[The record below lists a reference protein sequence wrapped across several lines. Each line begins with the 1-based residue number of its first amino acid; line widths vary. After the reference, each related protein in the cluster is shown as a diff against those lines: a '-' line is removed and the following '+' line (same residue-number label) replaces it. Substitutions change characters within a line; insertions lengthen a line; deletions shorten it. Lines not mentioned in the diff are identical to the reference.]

1 MNFDTDVVVI
11 GGGMAGASIAAH
23 LAGQCS
29 VRLLEM
35 ESQPGYHSTGRS
47 AAVFAELYG
56 NATVRALTRASR
68 AWLFSPPASFSR
80 EPLVKPRAVLA
91 FAQANQAAALQ
102 AFLDSALPSDELTR
116 LSAADTRQLCPVLRP
131 EGLLGGALSPNTA
144 DIDVHQLHQS
154 YLRLLKARNGVVNH
168 DSRVISIERRQDSW
182 SVSTAQDCVC
192 AGIIVNAAGAWA
204 SEVGRLAGASEI
216 NLQPLRRSACLV
228 DQPLKFDAESWPMV
242 LDVQEQFYFKP
253 ESGMLLLSPADETPS
268 TPCDAQPDEMD
279 IAVVVDRVEQA
290 TTLVIDRIH
299 RKWAGLR
306 SFVEDRS
313 PVIGFDTEV
322 EGFFWLAALGGYGI
336 QTAPA
341 ASRLA
346 ASLVLR
352 STIDDDLLANGVD
365 PAALSPRRLQV
376 RRRALAI

>member
-1 MNFDTDVVVI
+1 MNSDTDVVVI

-23 LAGQCS
+23 LAAQCS

-35 ESQPGYHSTGRS
+35 EHQPGYHSTGRS

-68 AWLFSPPASFSR
+68 AWLFSPPASFSE
-80 EPLVKPRAVLA
+80 EPLVKHRAVLA
-91 FAQANQAAALQ
+91 FARVNQAAELQ

-116 LSAADTRQLCPVLRP
+116 LSAVDTRQLCPVLRP
-131 EGLLGGALSPNTA
+131 EDLLGGAHSPKTA
-144 DIDVHQLHQS
+144 DIDVHQLQQS
-154 YLRLLKARNGVVNH
+154 YLRLLKARNGLVNN
-168 DSRVISIERRQDSW
+168 DSRVIAIDRQRDSW
-182 SVSTAQDCVC
+182 IVTTAQARFR
-192 AGIIVNAAGAWA
+192 AGIVVNAAGAWA
-204 SEVGRLAGASEI
+204 GEIGRLAGASEI
-216 NLQPLRRSACLV
+216 TLQPLRRSACLV
-228 DQPLKFDAESWPMV
+228 DQPLQYHAESWPMV
-242 LDVQEQFYFKP
+242 LDVEEQFYFKP

-268 TPCDAQPDEMD
+268 IPCDAQPDEMD

-290 TTLVIDRIH
+290 TTLVINRIH

-313 PVIGFDTEV
+313 PVIGYDTVV

-341 ASRLA
+341 AGRLA
-346 ASLVLR
+346 ASLVLQ

-365 PAALSPRRLQV
+365 PAALSPRRLGSES
-376 RRRALAI
+376 L